1 MPNTILGVPGN
12 LIDCFSEE
20 TCSVTKVGGSLWLPK
35 EISTQFQLEK
45 FQCCDIALSLIFQC
59 HVPVLG
65 KKRWLLVLG
74 CTKCN
79 NTWKVFRIQYDQTT
93 PKNNTQ
99 IDSNQKQNQF
109 VQKTDQNLLFQ
120 NIIVEESKQNQSG
133 MDLSDLNSEL
143 DKLLSLKKNK
153 QQTSIKTNKN
163 SKQSLKIEKNEME
176 EIDEIE
182 LGPKIPSFYIHAID
196 EPQKDALNAKE
207 KQHIDQLIK
216 EYEQK
221 ETDEEREDSNNQND
235 NNSGKKN
242 KKPNHKSNSSNNR
255 NQNTDPPEQGEK
267 YEKEA
272 LENVDQPM
280 LKFLKRVNRSPQQ
293 CARYAFDGQCIW
305 PTQIKSKNIPK
316 CAICQQDR
324 VFELQ
329 LMSPLISCLQESC
342 EWLNDGDETNK
353 QLINVGQEA
362 VEKWQWLTMG
372 CYVCGKNCQV
382 EGKICYEEFV
392 MVFNE

>member
-235 NNSGKKN
+235 EQWPDFGCEGIKVQRAHQPTSQCQGTARSRVIQSWVQKKKKN
-242 KKPNHKSNSSNNR
+242 IGGSGTSHLPMNEKKKKKKKQKTKPQIQQFQQQK
-255 NQNTDPPEQGEK
+255 PK
-267 YEKEA
+267 YR
-272 LENVDQPM
+272 P
-280 LKFLKRVNRSPQQ
+280 S
-293 CARYAFDGQCIW
+293 
-305 PTQIKSKNIPK
+305 
-316 CAICQQDR
+316 
-324 VFELQ
+324 
-329 LMSPLISCLQESC
+329 
-342 EWLNDGDETNK
+342 
-353 QLINVGQEA
+353 
-362 VEKWQWLTMG
+362 
-372 CYVCGKNCQV
+372 
-382 EGKICYEEFV
+382 
-392 MVFNE
+392 